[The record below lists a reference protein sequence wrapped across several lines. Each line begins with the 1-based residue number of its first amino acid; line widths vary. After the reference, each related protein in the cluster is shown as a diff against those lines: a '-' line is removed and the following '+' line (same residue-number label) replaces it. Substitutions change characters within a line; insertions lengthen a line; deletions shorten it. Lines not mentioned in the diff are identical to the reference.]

1 MNILIVEDH
10 EESRY
15 LLESLLKGNGHGV
28 YWTANGADALAML
41 ATIPIDL
48 IVSDILM
55 PVMDG
60 FEFCRK
66 VKQDETLRAIPF
78 IFYTA
83 TYTGPQDEALALK
96 LGADRFLVKP
106 CEPEVF
112 MQAMDAV
119 LGAAARRTAQTAA
132 APAPTDNET
141 VFKLYNERLIRKL
154 EQKMLEAERE
164 IVARQAAERALLE
177 SRERLITAQRIAK
190 MGDFTWEIESGTVT
204 WSDAMFDLLAYEKCE
219 SFDYARIDREIHHP
233 EDLPQIT
240 AWLQACI
247 ASGEIQHGPKEYR
260 LVRKDGKIL
269 YVQALLAVRYKQG
282 KPAAVFGTIQDIS
295 ERRKL
300 EEQLRQAQKME
311 SVGRLAGGVA
321 HDFNNMLSVILG
333 YTEMALAKTAPDH
346 PLWEHLKGIFQAAQR
361 SAEITQQLL
370 AFARRQTIMPIVLDL
385 NTCVE
390 SLLNMLRRLI
400 GENITLAWLP
410 GPGLWPVRMDPS
422 QLNQILANLCVNAR
436 DAIGDIGQI
445 SIETVNVCFDA
456 ADGAAHPGIAPGA
469 YVLLMVSDDG
479 HGMAKAV
486 LEHLFEPF
494 FTTKKVGKGTGL
506 GLATVYGIVQQN
518 EGAINVYSE
527 PDRGTTFKIY
537 LPRHAGQAVAVSPPE
552 AEEIPKSRGE
562 TLLVVEDEEA
572 ILTLTRKILEIM
584 EYRVLTAGSPEAAIA
599 LAGRHEG
606 PIDLLVTDVVLPEMN
621 GRELAEKVRAL
632 HPEARCLFMSGYTA
646 DLIAHRGVLDQGV
659 HFLQKPFSTRDLAFK
674 VRQVLDHDDRK
685 KDFSN

>member
-28 YWTANGADALAML
+28 HWAANGADAMAML

-60 FEFCRK
+60 FAFCRK
-66 VKQDETLRAIPF
+66 VKQDEKLRTIPF

-106 CEPEVF
+106 CEPEAF

-119 LGAAARRTAQTAA
+119 LGAAVRRKADTAA
-132 APAPTDNET
+132 APAPTDTET

-164 IVARQAAERALLE
+164 IVARQAAEGALLE

-190 MGDFTWEIESGTVT
+190 MGDFTWHIESGAVT
-204 WSDAMFDLLAYEKCE
+204 WSDAMFDLLAYEKSEC
-219 SFDYARIDREIHHP
+219 FDYTRINREIHHP

-269 YVQALLAVRYKQG
+269 YVQALVAVRYRQG
-282 KPAAVFGTIQDIS
+282 KPAEIFGTIQDIS

-346 PLWEHLKGIFQAAQR
+346 PLRENLKGIYQAALR

-422 QLNQILANLCVNAR
+422 QLNQILANLVVNAR

-445 SIETVNVCFDA
+445 SIETVNVCFDE
-456 ADGAAHPGIAPGA
+456 ADGAAHPGIEPGA
-469 YVLLMVSDDG
+469 YALLMVSDDG

-486 LEHLFEPF
+486 LDHLFEPF
-494 FTTKKVGKGTGL
+494 FTTKKMGKGTGL

-537 LPRHAGQAVAVSPPE
+537 LPRHAGQAASASPPE
-552 AEEIPKSRGE
+552 AEEIPRSRGE
-562 TLLVVEDEEA
+562 TLLVVEDEEE

-584 EYRVLTAGSPEAAIA
+584 EYRVLIAGSPEAAIA

-606 PIDLLVTDVVLPEMN
+606 PIDLLISDVVLPEMN

-632 HPEARCLFMSGYTA
+632 HPEAKCLFMSGYTA

-674 VRQVLDHDDRK
+674 VRQVLDHDDCK
-685 KDFSN
+685 KDLSN

>member
-28 YWTANGADALAML
+28 HWAVNGADALGML
-41 ATIPIDL
+41 ATLPIDL

-55 PVMDG
+55 PVLDG
-60 FEFCRK
+60 FEFCRS
-66 VKQDETLRAIPF
+66 VKQDEKLRTIPF

-106 CEPEVF
+106 CEPDVF
-112 MQAMDAV
+112 MQAMDEV
-119 LGAAARRTAQTAA
+119 LGAAARRTEQTAA
-132 APAPTDNET
+132 APAPVDNGT

-154 EQKMLEAERE
+154 EQKMLEAEQE
-164 IVARQAAERALLE
+164 ILARQAAEGALRE
-177 SRERLITAQRIAK
+177 SRERLITAQRIAR
-190 MGDFTWEIESGTVT
+190 MGDFTWHIESGAVT
-204 WSDAMFDLLAYEKCE
+204 WSDAMFDLLAYEKSE
-219 SFDYARIDREIHHP
+219 SFDYARINREIHHP

-260 LVRKDGKIL
+260 LVRNDGKIL
-269 YVQALLAVRYKQG
+269 YVQALVAIRYKQG
-282 KPAAVFGTIQDIS
+282 KPAEVFGTIQDIS

-346 PLWEHLKGIFQAAQR
+346 PLRENLKGIFQAARR

-370 AFARRQTIMPIVLDL
+370 AFARRQTIIPIVLDL

-410 GPGLWPVRMDPS
+410 GPGLWPVRMDPT

-445 SIETVNVCFDA
+445 SIETVNVCFDE

-486 LEHLFEPF
+486 LDHLFEPF
-494 FTTKKVGKGTGL
+494 FTTKKIGKGTGL

-527 PDRGTTFKIY
+527 PAEGTTFKIY
-537 LPRHAGQAVAVSPPE
+537 LPRHAGQALAVSAPE
-552 AEEIPKSRGE
+552 AEEIPRSRGE

-584 EYRVLTAGSPEAAIA
+584 GYRVLTAGSPEAAIT

-606 PIDLLVTDVVLPEMN
+606 PIDLLLSDVVLPEMN
-621 GRELAEKVRAL
+621 GRELAEKVRTL
-632 HPEARCLFMSGYTA
+632 HPEVKCLFMSGYTA

-659 HFLQKPFSTRDLAFK
+659 HFLQKPFSNRDLAFK
-674 VRQVLDHDDRK
+674 VRQVLDHDDCK
-685 KDFSN
+685 KDLSN